1 MNPGPKHNIIYES
14 DTPIAKALKRI
25 CNRKHMTQLELA
37 VAIKANPKKLNNMIN
52 HSHYPEYNQM
62 LILIKQFG
70 VTTTD
75 LFGPEL
81 AQKLKENEEKY
92 LASKAQPSVGQT
104 PEKYVS
110 VMLASNKKPVV
121 TEYMEPQKQETPKQE
136 PKPEPVPE
144 PMKKNNGDV
153 RREGFASKLA
163 MLFSANK

>member
-1 MNPGPKHNIIYES
+1 MNNGPKHNIIYES
-14 DTPIAKALKRI
+14 DTPVAKALKRI
-25 CNRKHMTQLELA
+25 CNRKHMTQFELA
-37 VAIKANPKKLNNMIN
+37 VALKAGPKKLNNMIN
-52 HSHYPEYNQM
+52 HNAYPDYSQM
-62 LILIKQFG
+62 AILIKQFG

-110 VMLASNKKPVV
+110 VTLACSKKPVV
-121 TEYMEPQKQETPKQE
+121 TEYMEPQKPE

-144 PMKKNNGDV
+144 PVPETVKKNHGDA
-153 RREGFASKLA
+153 RREGFVGKLA

>member
-1 MNPGPKHNIIYES
+1 MNKGPIQSIIYES

-25 CNRKHMTQLELA
+25 CNRKHISRPELA
-37 VAIKANPKKLNNMIN
+37 VALKVGLKKVNNMIN
-52 HSHYPEYNQM
+52 HNDYPEYEQM
-62 LILIKQFG
+62 VILIKNFG
-70 VTTTD
+70 VTASD

-81 AQKLKENEEKY
+81 ALKLHDNAEKY
-92 LASKAQPSVGQT
+92 LASRNQPSVGQT

-110 VMLASNKKPVV
+110 VTLACSKKPVV
-121 TEYMEPQKQETPKQE
+121 TNKEPPKPE

-144 PMKKNNGDV
+144 PVKKNNGDA